1 MKLISTEMI
10 DYQNQDKL
18 PLQLQTAIEGMYKEI
33 DNKVYL
39 DNSTLIEKSTYVR
52 DIQTLLR
59 SRFNM
64 NLVFDKK
71 LHLLFPAA
79 VIPFFSDYLRDV
91 NSVKNIG
98 VDNFLKVFSFNTS
111 IFKHIKSLEIEK
123 KAILNKIHNKKG
135 YIDLKNARLSGYLS
149 EIKHYLIFD
158 FFTLKSLDINPD
170 ELVSIILHEVGH
182 AFHGLEVHH
191 QLEKTN
197 STIVDILSEINDNKP
212 EKALYIFKKHFN
224 QKEFESLSVGSQKET
239 YDFYGQLAITYLG
252 SIKTQMGN
260 AKYDETNFENL
271 ADSFSSRFNMY
282 KPLVSGLHKLNS
294 KVYKEIGKSDLTYS
308 TLFMFDL
315 LIHLLILAITGPV
328 GVVLYVYIL
337 FFALNDSNSKMT
349 YDFPVARYNR
359 VKNALINNLKD
370 LSLPEELVKDLL
382 EQYVFI
388 TNIIE
393 KTDYFKGA
401 LPHIADFV
409 LPGNRSNNKSI
420 ELQQSIENNLNN
432 ILFVKVQE
440 IRVAS

>member
-1 MKLISTEMI
+1 MQLPALEMI

-33 DNKVYL
+33 DNKIYL
-39 DNSTLIEKSTYVR
+39 ENSTLIEKSTYVR
-52 DIQTLLR
+52 DIQNLLR
-59 SRFNM
+59 NRFNM

-71 LHLLFPAA
+71 LHLIFPAA
-79 VIPFFSDYLRDV
+79 VLPFFSDYLRDV

-123 KAILNKIHNKKG
+123 KAILNKLHNKKG

-158 FFTLKSLDINPD
+158 FFTLKALNIEPD

-212 EKALYIFKKHFN
+212 EKALYIFKKHFT
-224 QKEFESLSVGSQKET
+224 QKEFESLSVGNQKEV
-239 YDFYGQLAITYLG
+239 YDFYGQLAVTYLG
-252 SIKTQMGN
+252 SIKSQMGN

-271 ADSFSSRFNMY
+271 ADSFSSRFNLY

-294 KVYKEIGKSDLTYS
+294 KVYREISRSNLMYS

-315 LIHLLILAITGPV
+315 LIHLLVLAITGPI

-337 FFALNDSNSKMT
+337 FFVLNDSNRTMT
-349 YDFPVARYNR
+349 YDFPIDRYNR
-359 VKNALINNLKD
+359 VKNALINNIKD
-370 LSLPEELVKDLL
+370 LSLPEEFVKDLL

-388 TNIIE
+388 TNIVE
-393 KTDYFKGA
+393 KTDYFKGT
-401 LPHIADFV
+401 LVHISDFV
-409 LPGNRSNNKSI
+409 LPGNRDNNKSI
-420 ELQQSIENNLNN
+420 ELQRVIEDNLNN
-432 ILFVKVQE
+432 ILFVNAQRL
-440 IRVAS
+440 RVAA

>member
-1 MKLISTEMI
+1 MQLPALEMI

-33 DNKVYL
+33 DNKIYL
-39 DNSTLIEKSTYVR
+39 ENSTLIEKSTYVK
-52 DIQTLLR
+52 DIQSLLR
-59 SRFNM
+59 NRFNM

-79 VIPFFSDYLRDV
+79 VLPFFSDYLRDV

-123 KAILNKIHNKKG
+123 KAILNKLHNKKG

-158 FFTLKSLDINPD
+158 FFTLKSLNIDPD

-191 QLEKTN
+191 KLEKTN

-212 EKALYIFKKHFN
+212 EKALYIFKKHFT
-224 QKEFESLSVGSQKET
+224 QKEFESLSVGTQKEV

-260 AKYDETNFENL
+260 ARYDQTNFENL

-294 KVYKEIGKSDLTYS
+294 KVYREINRSDLTYS

-315 LIHLLILAITGPV
+315 MIHLLILAITGPV

-337 FFALNDSNSKMT
+337 FFVLNDKNSNMT
-349 YDFPVARYNR
+349 YDFPIERYNR

-370 LSLPEELVKDLL
+370 LSLPEEFVKDML

-393 KTDYFKGA
+393 KTDYFKGT
-401 LPHIADFV
+401 LTHIADFV
-409 LPGNRSNNKSI
+409 LPGNRDNNNSI
-420 ELQQSIENNLNN
+420 KLQQIIEGNLNN
-432 ILFVKVQE
+432 ILFLKTQE